1 MSSRACLPQGGRSE
15 GPQLVIQAKPITSIA
30 GRQLERL
37 TNMTSQNRLRVAFVS
52 YNFGEYSVRLVN
64 ALAAHADVLLVMPE
78 QVIEPHMPKL
88 NAAVRL
94 VAFRN
99 PRLRQPLRQ
108 ARNVRTLISQIHEF
122 NPDVIHYQGTH
133 LWFDLALPL
142 LHRYPLVFTV
152 HDIRPHPGDRLS
164 QKTPQW
170 IENFARRQAAELI
183 VHTQYTRNLLLRE
196 WPEAMGKT
204 SVIPHIQ
211 IGEVTRSAGME
222 EDENSVLFFGRI
234 WEYKGL
240 EYLIRA
246 EPLLTAKVPTV
257 RFLIAGEGEDF
268 VRYQRMIVHP
278 DRFVVHNEYVPEDR
292 AADYFRRAS
301 VVVLPYI
308 EASQSGVIPMAYS
321 AGKPVVVTT
330 VGGLPEMVENGRTGY
345 LVPPRDAAQLAEA
358 VTKLLLDEP
367 LRRCMGAD
375 AKRKIEA
382 ECSPIVVAAK
392 TMEIYRRA
400 VEGTADARKAV
411 LVRDPSSV

>member
-1 MSSRACLPQGGRSE
+1 
-15 GPQLVIQAKPITSIA
+15 
-30 GRQLERL
+30 
-37 TNMTSQNRLRVAFVS
+37 MTLQNRLRAAFIS

-64 ALAAHADVLLVMPE
+64 ALAEHADVLLVMPD
-78 QVIEPHMPKL
+78 QIIAPHQNKL
-88 NAAVRL
+88 NESVKL
-94 VAFRN
+94 LSFRN
-99 PRLRQPLRQ
+99 LRLRHPIRQ
-108 ARNVRTLISQIHEF
+108 IRNIRNLISQIHKF

-142 LHRYPLVFTV
+142 LRRYPLVFTV

-196 WPEAMGKT
+196 WPRAAEKT

-211 IGEVTRSAGME
+211 IGEAPSFSKVQ
-222 EDENSVLFFGRI
+222 EDEKLILFFGRI

-246 EPLLTAKVPTV
+246 EPLITAKVPDA

-268 VRYQRMIVHP
+268 APYRRMMVHP
-278 DRFVVHNEYVPEDR
+278 DRFLVHNEYIPEDR
-292 AADYFRRAS
+292 AADYFHRAS

-321 AGKPVVVTT
+321 AGKPVVATD

-345 LVPPRDAAQLAEA
+345 LVPPRDVTQLAAA
-358 VTKLLLDEP
+358 VTKLLLDQS
-367 LRRCMGAD
+367 LRRSMGAD
-375 AKRKIEA
+375 AKRKIEK
-382 ECSPIVVAAK
+382 ECSPNVVAEK
-392 TMEIYRRA
+392 TIEVYHRA
-400 VEGTADARKAV
+400 VEGTAHASKAI
-411 LVRDPSSV
+411 LLRDPSSV